1 MKVLHITLWI
11 AQLLVA
17 ILLLWAG
24 YVKLV
29 KPITELAAMWPWA
42 GETPAAFV
50 RSTGIIDLLGA
61 VGLVA
66 PAALRIRPKLTPFA
80 AVGVMLLMLCA
91 IVFHLMRGEGAN
103 IGFNIG
109 ILGIAA
115 FIAWGRLMKA
125 PVQS

>member
-1 MKVLHITLWI
+1 MKTLHIILWI

-24 YVKLV
+24 YVKLM

-42 GETPAAFV
+42 GETPATFV
-50 RSTGIIDLLGA
+50 WLTGIVDWLGA

-66 PAALRIRPKLTPFA
+66 PAALRIRPKLTPLA

-91 IVFHLMRGEGAN
+91 IVFHLLRGEGTS

-109 ILGIAA
+109 VFGIAA
-115 FIAWGRLMKA
+115 FIAWGRLTKA
-125 PVQS
+125 PIQ